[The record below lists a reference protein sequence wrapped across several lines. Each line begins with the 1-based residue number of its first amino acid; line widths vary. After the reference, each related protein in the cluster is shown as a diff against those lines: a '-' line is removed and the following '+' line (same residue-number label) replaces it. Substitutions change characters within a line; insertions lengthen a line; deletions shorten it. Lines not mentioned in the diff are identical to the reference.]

1 MKKYSVFTD
10 IEAIGFSKSK
20 FENLTER
27 IKKFSPFFLTF
38 FLPVPVNT
46 ENKKIKKINSVSGI
60 IKQTN

>member
-27 IKKFSPFFLTF
+27 IKQFSPFFLTF

-46 ENKKIKKINSVSGI
+46 ENKKKKKINSLSVL
-60 IKQTN
+60 IKEKN

>member
-38 FLPVPVNT
+38 VPVNT
-46 ENKKIKKINSVSGI
+46 ENKIKKNQFSIWND
-60 IKQTN
+60 KRNKLK

>member
-38 FLPVPVNT
+38 VPVNT
-46 ENKKIKKINSVSGI
+46 ENKIKKKINSVSGI
-60 IKQTN
+60 IKETN

>member
-46 ENKKIKKINSVSGI
+46 ENKKKKKINSVSGI
-60 IKQTN
+60 IKETN

>member
-38 FLPVPVNT
+38 VPVNT
-46 ENKKIKKINSVSGI
+46 ENKIKKKSI
-60 IKQTN
+60 QYME